1 MRPVEQ
7 REAWRPPRGRM
18 GVSGQMH
25 PVYVGSGA
33 ATQMCKLSHPFL
45 PPPEP
50 RTHPGKTPAGGSVVT
65 FDNVAVNGGPELLP
79 GLLVEVLPV
88 DDPHLFEESR
98 LAALASAEQKDLHQ
112 PLHVGFLPGETS
124 VDLLGLSQLFHL
136 AAVQQADGQTN
147 F

>member
-1 MRPVEQ
+1 
-7 REAWRPPRGRM
+7 M
-18 GVSGQMH
+18 GVPGAD
-25 PVYVGSGA
+25 VCLCGSQRCYTDVQTLRLFC
-33 ATQMCKLSHPFL
+33 ATKATKS
-45 PPPEP
+45 
-50 RTHPGKTPAGGSVVT
+50 RPAHLATVT
-65 FDNVAVNGGPELLP
+65 FDNVAVDRGPELLP
-79 GLLVEVLPV
+79 GLLVEVLAV

-124 VDLLGLSQLFHL
+124 VDLLGLSELIYL

>member
-1 MRPVEQ
+1 MFTWVPALLHRCANFAAFPRHQSDE
-7 REAWRPPRGRM
+7 RGR
-18 GVSGQMH
+18 
-25 PVYVGSGA
+25 A
-33 ATQMCKLSHPFL
+33 AHLATL
-45 PPPEP
+45 
-50 RTHPGKTPAGGSVVT
+50 T
-65 FDNVAVNGGPELLP
+65 FDHVAVDRGPELLP
-79 GLLVEVLPV
+79 GSLVEVLAV

-124 VDLLGLSQLFHL
+124 VDLLGLAELLDL